1 MTDIIKDYPELH
13 GQNVMGFLNDNPDVE
28 RKNTE
33 TFREELKDLG
43 TENRTII
50 AFGENVYRILKR
62 NLQHAFT
69 IVKVTHYSAPLNL
82 QKYRDEFESIPHLVN
97 LINYIKEEKI
107 VYPITWHEFYEYIKN
122 NVPKDVDVPVPFI
135 LGASELSDNSK
146 RERFIEQIEI
156 ANKYGL
162 IHQVSSHIKNLPDD
176 KLVRHKSSDV
186 HPETGELTSNPEY
199 FPLEELERI
208 HHEEKVFGEC
218 VDYFKQLRKLG
229 NDFVNSEED
238 FCGFLGLFEKTI
250 YSKKQL
256 KIYENN
262 LKKIKSYSKKINE
275 WYDPEQNASEMKI
288 MNEYQKNIEPDILI
302 YKIYEHYTAL
312 VKNDLIDDIFDF
324 GNTLFYYLEK
334 EEKDGE
340 QE

>member
-1 MTDIIKDYPELH
+1 MTI
-13 GQNVMGFLNDNPDVE
+13 PDSNSDS
-28 RKNTE
+28 K
-33 TFREELKDLG
+33 F
-43 TENRTII
+43 
-50 AFGENVYRILKR
+50 
-62 NLQHAFT
+62 
-69 IVKVTHYSAPLNL
+69 
-82 QKYRDEFESIPHLVN
+82 DE

-199 FPLEELERI
+199 FPYEEYERI

-238 FCGFLGLFEKTI
+238 FCKFLIVFEETI

-275 WYDPEQNASEMKI
+275 WYDPEQIASEMKI

-302 YKIYEHYTAL
+302 YKIYEHYTSL
-312 VKNDLIDDIFDF
+312 LKNDLIDDIFDF

-334 EEKDGE
+334 EEEDGE
-340 QE
+340 KE

>member
-1 MTDIIKDYPELH
+1 MTISDSKFDEL
-13 GQNVMGFLNDNPDVE
+13 
-28 RKNTE
+28 
-33 TFREELKDLG
+33 
-43 TENRTII
+43 I
-50 AFGENVYRILKR
+50 
-62 NLQHAFT
+62 
-69 IVKVTHYSAPLNL
+69 S
-82 QKYRDEFESIPHLVN
+82 
-97 LINYIKEEKI
+97 YIKEENI
-107 VYPITWHEFYEYIKN
+107 VYPMTWHEFYEYIKN
-122 NVPKDVDVPVPFI
+122 NVPRDVDVPAPLI
-135 LGASELSDNSK
+135 LGGSGASDNSK

-162 IHQVSSHIKNLPDD
+162 IHKVSSHIKDLPDD

-199 FPLEELERI
+199 FPYEEYERI

-238 FCGFLGLFEKTI
+238 FCKFLIVFEETI

-275 WYDPEQNASEMKI
+275 WYDPEQIASEMKI
-288 MNEYQKNIEPDILI
+288 MNEYQKNIESDILI
-302 YKIYEHYTAL
+302 YKIFEHYTSL
-312 VKNDLIDDIFDF
+312 VKKDFIDDILDF
-324 GNTLFYYLEK
+324 GSTLFCYLE
-334 EEKDGE
+334 GE
-340 QE
+340 LPINKP

>member
-1 MTDIIKDYPELH
+1 M
-13 GQNVMGFLNDNPDVE
+13 
-28 RKNTE
+28 TE
-33 TFREELKDLG
+33 TINLWS
-43 TENRTII
+43 NR
-50 AFGENVYRILKR
+50 
-62 NLQHAFT
+62 FT
-69 IVKVTHYSAPLNL
+69 FI
-82 QKYRDEFESIPHLVN
+82 
-97 LINYIKEEKI
+97 
-107 VYPITWHEFYEYIKN
+107 
-122 NVPKDVDVPVPFI
+122 PFI

-199 FPLEELERI
+199 FPYEEYERI

-238 FCGFLGLFEKTI
+238 FFKFLIVFEETI

-262 LKKIKSYSKKINE
+262 LKKIKSYSKKITSIVITF
-275 WYDPEQNASEMKI
+275 P
-288 MNEYQKNIEPDILI
+288 NILSC
-302 YKIYEHYTAL
+302 T
-312 VKNDLIDDIFDF
+312 
-324 GNTLFYYLEK
+324 
-334 EEKDGE
+334 
-340 QE
+340 